1 MANNFFNDSN
11 KAYSENLNDSVL
23 VGNAFSWSI
32 SIDLPTD
39 SDGLFP
45 AGSDVVKAKVADVY
59 ATPNS
64 NLGIGSTIENSSGS
78 SQVYRLTVYPNF
90 NRFGG
95 FTFVSLEGDGSVIIT
110 EKGGTS
116 PVRNNLDYANLGNVT
131 ELKTLR
137 EYDLVVTIPSGGVV
151 TGLGFGFQSTSASA
165 DASISQANVSGL
177 VDDLSSL
184 ESGKADTEHT
194 HTKSEITDFPSISVT
209 SLTVSDYN
217 PNIDST
223 VTLTV
228 TVKDVYNHPVVGE
241 EVTVTASDGDFTQ
254 LDGSAITAAS
264 SVTGTT
270 NNSGQ
275 FTLTYTCSEWGLIT
289 FNANNTSIQIRVIGF
304 KVVPGANQTYYKG
317 EGIVH
322 LFMNAT
328 ISLTATTSWKDFGT
342 VVGADSRP
350 PATIQFMEQFGS
362 VILRVKSDGV
372 LQYRSITG
380 SNVSM
385 TGIIAYANWKI

>member
-1 MANNFFNDSN
+1 MNNFFKHND
-11 KAYSENLNDSVL
+11 KVYSENLNDSVL

-95 FTFVSLEGDGSVIIT
+95 FTFVSLEGDGSVIIA

-151 TGLGFGFQSTSASA
+151 TGLGFGFQSTTGGAN
-165 DASISQANVSGL
+165 ASISQANVAGL

-184 ESGKADTEHT
+184 ESGKADTEHS
-194 HTKSEITDFPSISVT
+194 HTTSTVVERNALSHIGTSVNDSQSVVNEAVDEKVGSLSTSIANLVQVQEVAVNMGTISSGGNVTKTASVT
-209 SLTVSDYN
+209 ACPTGYSSMILVKTTSWCVCSASSLTG
-217 PNIDST
+217 T
-223 VTLTV
+223 TL
-228 TVKDVYNHPVVGE
+228 
-241 EVTVTASDGDFTQ
+241 
-254 LDGSAITAAS
+254 
-264 SVTGTT
+264 SVTGM
-270 NNSGQ
+270 NLHSGSH
-275 FTLTYTCSEWGLIT
+275 TCWISVYVVYYPSAW
-289 FNANNTSIQIRVIGF
+289 SI
-304 KVVPGANQTYYKG
+304 
-317 EGIVH
+317 
-322 LFMNAT
+322 
-328 ISLTATTSWKDFGT
+328 
-342 VVGADSRP
+342 
-350 PATIQFMEQFGS
+350 
-362 VILRVKSDGV
+362 
-372 LQYRSITG
+372 
-380 SNVSM
+380 
-385 TGIIAYANWKI
+385 

>member
-1 MANNFFNDSN
+1 MNNFFKHND
-11 KAYSENLNDSVL
+11 KVYSENLNDSVL

-39 SDGLFP
+39 SDALFP
-45 AGSDVVKAKVADVY
+45 TGSDVVKAKVADVY

-64 NLGIGSTIENSSGS
+64 NLSIGSTIENSSGS

-184 ESGKADTEHT
+184 ESGKADVGHL
-194 HTKSEITDFPSISVT
+194 HNTKDVGSIYA
-209 SLTVSDYN
+209 L
-217 PNIDST
+217 PNIGTSAGATQRMINDAIDSKVGSLST
-223 VTLTV
+223 SITNIGSWSTANFGNATVYYNDYFVYVSITQNSNTNTVPTTYNLNIGSTYAPPSLLSIPSYTMYNGNPYAFARINTNGAIEIIINRSTYSSSGGVTL
-228 TVKDVYNHPVVGE
+228 Y
-241 EVTVTASDGDFTQ
+241 F
-254 LDGSAITAAS
+254 
-264 SVTGTT
+264 
-270 NNSGQ
+270 
-275 FTLTYTCSEWGLIT
+275 
-289 FNANNTSIQIRVIGF
+289 
-304 KVVPGANQTYYKG
+304 
-317 EGIVH
+317 
-322 LFMNAT
+322 
-328 ISLTATTSWKDFGT
+328 
-342 VVGADSRP
+342 
-350 PATIQFMEQFGS
+350 
-362 VILRVKSDGV
+362 GV
-372 LQYRSITG
+372 LYPRI
-380 SNVSM
+380 
-385 TGIIAYANWKI
+385 

>member
-1 MANNFFNDSN
+1 MNNFFKHND
-11 KAYSENLNDSVL
+11 KVYSENLNDSVL

-39 SDGLFP
+39 SDALFP
-45 AGSDVVKAKVADVY
+45 TGSDVVKAKVADVY

-64 NLGIGSTIENSSGS
+64 NLSIGSTIENSSGS

-116 PVRNNLDYANLGNVT
+116 PVRNNLDYSNLGNVT

-184 ESGKADTEHT
+184 ESGKADIVHT
-194 HTKSEITDFPSISVT
+194 HFTRGVIERNALSNIGTSANALQSV
-209 SLTVSDYN
+209 VN
-217 PNIDST
+217 
-223 VTLTV
+223 
-228 TVKDVYNHPVVGE
+228 E
-241 EVTVTASDGDFTQ
+241 EVDEKV
-254 LDGSAITAAS
+254 GSLS
-264 SVTGTT
+264 
-270 NNSGQ
+270 
-275 FTLTYTCSEWGLIT
+275 
-289 FNANNTSIQIRVIGF
+289 TSITNIMDFKLVHSGANDHIRVYSNGLLVYFTMQGTFTMSANADTNAGTIPSQYAPN
-304 KVVPGANQTYYKG
+304 VPITVATHPANHNKLVIQANGILIYHNFNSSTSQT
-317 EGIVH
+317 
-322 LFMNAT
+322 
-328 ISLTATTSWKDFGT
+328 
-342 VVGADSRP
+342 
-350 PATIQFMEQFGS
+350 
-362 VILRVKSDGV
+362 LRVGV
-372 LQYRSITG
+372 VYPLRASLP
-380 SNVSM
+380 
-385 TGIIAYANWKI
+385 

>member
-1 MANNFFNDSN
+1 MNNFFKHND
-11 KAYSENLNDSVL
+11 KVYSENLNDSVL

-39 SDGLFP
+39 SDALFP
-45 AGSDVVKAKVADVY
+45 TGSDVVKAKVADVY

-64 NLGIGSTIENSSGS
+64 NLSIGSTIENSSGS

-116 PVRNNLDYANLGNVT
+116 PVRNNLDYSNLGNVT

-289 FNANNTSIQIRVIGF
+289 FNANNTNIQI
-304 KVVPGANQTYYKG
+304 N
-317 EGIVH
+317 
-322 LFMNAT
+322 
-328 ISLTATTSWKDFGT
+328 
-342 VVGADSRP
+342 VVGWKQVYSNGGLLIYKNQDDITKLIIDVNMNYNSTGWATVRSFPSEYLPQQILFSDSNQGNVRFRVP
-350 PATIQFMEQFGS
+350 DYTINGLGAVQYISTSSYNGS
-362 VILRVKSDGV
+362 LGTMF
-372 LQYRSITG
+372 LY
-380 SNVSM
+380 
-385 TGIIAYANWKI
+385 